1 MRVEG
6 RVGILQRTMV
16 LGHRDWCQGVA
27 KFQTKSDCVTDL
39 SLVILQLRNWS
50 CRLLWRYSW
59 FIWNRNVMLNINE
72 FWASQQMLQGS
83 RRALEKHQIFF
94 LIAVF
99 YGSWVLLQNV
109 PSGDGVWLAARQSF
123 LSDLSELA
131 VWTSTSCWLA
141 AVILIH
147 ASDSEL
153 KVWNVTASSKKQN
166 LLK

>member
-16 LGHRDWCQGVA
+16 LGHQDWCQGVET
-27 KFQTKSDCVTDL
+27 FQTKSDCVTDL

-94 LIAVF
+94 FDSCILWELGFTSEYAFWWWSLNCSSAKLSVWSERA
-99 YGSWVLLQNV
+99 GSVNQHKLLTGSCHLD
-109 PSGDGVWLAARQSF
+109 PRFRLRTQSMECYSF
-123 LSDLSELA
+123 
-131 VWTSTSCWLA
+131 
-141 AVILIH
+141 I
-147 ASDSEL
+147 
-153 KVWNVTASSKKQN
+153 
-166 LLK
+166 